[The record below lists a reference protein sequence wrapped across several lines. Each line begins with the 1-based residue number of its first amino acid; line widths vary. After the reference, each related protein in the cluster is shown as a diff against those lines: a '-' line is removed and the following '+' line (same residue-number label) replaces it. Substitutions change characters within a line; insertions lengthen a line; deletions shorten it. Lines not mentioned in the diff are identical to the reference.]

1 MERTANNIADKMEAN
16 TNGFRERPDQ
26 AGRPRGRKNNATI
39 MREVLQAKNL
49 KITDPQLYMIN
60 KVIEIIEEPET
71 LQGHRINAIFRLF
84 EQAYGKPIQKTEPI
98 EQTPQNR
105 GALIVAKTDPSKDEL
120 ISMARDLGRAVFIV
134 EDKEDKQMMEK
145 MKNF

>member
-39 MREVLQAKNL
+39 
-49 KITDPQLYMIN
+49 
-60 KVIEIIEEPET
+60 
-71 LQGHRINAIFRLF
+71 
-84 EQAYGKPIQKTEPI
+84 
-98 EQTPQNR
+98 
-105 GALIVAKTDPSKDEL
+105 IVAKTDPSKDEL